1 MSERTAKT
9 LLLGVEHLC
18 FAWFTLCVAMAP
30 AFADDGGSREEDV
43 GVGVGVVIGSVAGG
57 PFGAIVGAALGAKL
71 GDEFHQR
78 NEDVNSLTASLSGST
93 DRISDLELNI
103 SALQGEVHTRDDE
116 LQQIREIV
124 RPELVA
130 MLKAGIEMDLLF
142 RTDEHVLA
150 DVTSKRLEQLA
161 SSLAINPNIRVQ
173 LDGYADER
181 GDESYNQDLSARR
194 VSYVRDVLVKAGVP
208 ADRIS
213 LDAHGESTAVE
224 QNSDSF
230 ALERRVSLTLFVGET
245 PSFAANPR

>member
-1 MSERTAKT
+1 MIERTTKT
-9 LLLGVEHLC
+9 LLLGFVLN
-18 FAWFTLCVAMAP
+18 VVMAP
-30 AFADDGGSREEDV
+30 VFADDGGSREEDV

-57 PFGAIVGAALGAKL
+57 PIGAIVGAALGAKL

-78 NEDVNSLTASLSGST
+78 NEDVNYLTASLSGST
-93 DRISDLELNI
+93 DRISDLERNI

-181 GDESYNQDLSARR
+181 GDES
-194 VSYVRDVLVKAGVP
+194 
-208 ADRIS
+208 
-213 LDAHGESTAVE
+213 
-224 QNSDSF
+224 
-230 ALERRVSLTLFVGET
+230 
-245 PSFAANPR
+245 